1 MADEIVF
8 IMPERHILSYDQ
20 FKSLVEN
27 DLASI
32 SNIGV
37 TIRFKWPLEI
47 PQLNR
52 HRINEYLHDLYV
64 LNWTRVF
71 SADSIS
77 FKSNH
82 QSLVPSSAIVPPE
95 RFERNMIA
103 DDTQLTLSKS
113 MTRFKISGTARTSN
127 ALSSVC
133 MFIGG
138 ALRVANHTDINVPTS
153 ILELV
158 LSFYAVRLNIRY
170 QNQIKQFLC
179 CPVTDSLDSLSLK
192 RIICVS
198 FELSPS
204 LADARFRF
212 KHKERYVIVRWQEI
226 RILELEIDRIVW
238 VDPSAFKCV
247 LYQDIEFEWKHI
259 SEPHF
264 LDYKQFIYVVS
275 AIIDRLNRDY

>member
-1 MADEIVF
+1 MSQCLNVANICKIFNMADEIVF

-47 PQLNR
+47 PQPNR
-52 HRINEYLHDLYV
+52 HRIDEYLHGLSV
-64 LNWTRVF
+64 LNWARVF
-71 SADSIS
+71 SPDSIS

-82 QSLVPSSAIVPPE
+82 QSLVSSRAIVL
-95 RFERNMIA
+95 RNDLKFERDMIA
-103 DDTQLTLSKS
+103 DYTQRTLSKS
-113 MTRFKISGTARTSN
+113 MMRCKISDIARTSN

-133 MFIGG
+133 MFIDD
-138 ALRVANHTDINVPTS
+138 ALRVTNHADTNVPTC

-179 CPVTDSLDSLSLK
+179 CPVTDSLDSWSL
-192 RIICVS
+192 
-198 FELSPS
+198 
-204 LADARFRF
+204 
-212 KHKERYVIVRWQEI
+212 
-226 RILELEIDRIVW
+226 
-238 VDPSAFKCV
+238 
-247 LYQDIEFEWKHI
+247 
-259 SEPHF
+259 
-264 LDYKQFIYVVS
+264 
-275 AIIDRLNRDY
+275 